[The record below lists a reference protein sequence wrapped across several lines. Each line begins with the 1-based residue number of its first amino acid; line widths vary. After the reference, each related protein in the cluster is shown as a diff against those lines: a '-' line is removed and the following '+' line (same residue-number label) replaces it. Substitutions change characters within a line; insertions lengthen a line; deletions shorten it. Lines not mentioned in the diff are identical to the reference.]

1 MLRLPVW
8 LEPFLYPKHLNTQTF
23 APATTL
29 ALNQSPYTLSATA
42 SSNLPVNFTSSPA
55 SICTVS
61 GTALTLVAAGN
72 CVVIAQQA
80 GNSTYAA
87 ATNAVRTIS
96 LSKASQSITFAP
108 ATTLALNQSP
118 YTLSAT
124 ASDLP
129 FSFTSSPASICTV
142 FWNCSNTCGSR

>member
-1 MLRLPVW
+1 
-8 LEPFLYPKHLNTQTF
+8 
-23 APATTL
+23 
-29 ALNQSPYTLSATA
+29 
-42 SSNLPVNFTSSPA
+42 
-55 SICTVS
+55 
-61 GTALTLVAAGN
+61 VAAGN

-87 ATNAVRTIS
+87 ATNVVRTIS

-124 ASDLP
+124 ASSNLP
-129 FSFTSSPASICTV
+129 VSFTSSPASICTV
-142 FWNCSNTCGSR
+142 SGTALTLVAAGNCVVIAQQARQLDLCCGY